1 MFLALLEVSVATI
14 IVLFIF
20 TQLII
25 PLQRGTRLL
34 PILGSKEAQLSSNLQ
49 DAEQDLVERQMEKEL
64 INKKVALKKE
74 DEIIQTTKQ
83 REGV

>member
-14 IVLFIF
+14 IILFII

-25 PLQRGTRLL
+25 PLQRGTRLFPL
-34 PILGSKEAQLSSNLQ
+34 FGSKEAQLSSDLQ
-49 DAEQDLVERQMEKEL
+49 DAEQDLVEKRMEKEL
-64 INKKVALKKE
+64 INRKVILKKE